1 MPQTLNW
8 GTFLNRPSTV
18 GTAASRSSRT
28 LSHVRYRFSG
38 LIRETGKPVEGHVTA
53 PDTDVAFAV
62 LADNGIVTS
71 SLRPDPVA
79 TPPAGGPL
87 SDLPRDEFTEAIDSA
102 FDLSATDVSVD
113 KLAQKFRGQKVR
125 VVDRDKIRD
134 RVKTVV
140 GNAISAAGKGGN
152 DGQQETLDMVAEAL
166 DKMFGDN
173 KNLTSEQ
180 PASMVAMEEQIARL
194 MKVTRRIEM
203 AVNRLVAGG
212 GGGGGGNYRYDQRK
226 RSEEQNQVLLE
237 IFQSNKDL
245 RDQIDG
251 KSKPSPPAS
260 KTPAPTPP
268 TPAETAG

>member
-1 MPQTLNW
+1 M
-8 GTFLNRPSTV
+8 
-18 GTAASRSSRT
+18 
-28 LSHVRYRFSG
+28 RYRVSG
-38 LIRETGKPVEGHVTA
+38 LIRDTGKPVEGHVTA
-53 PDTDVAFAV
+53 PETDTAFAV

-71 SLRPDPVA
+71 SLRPDPVPGG
-79 TPPAGGPL
+79 PPGGPL
-87 SDLPRDEFTEAIDSA
+87 SDAPRDEFTEAIDSA

-140 GNAISAAGKGGN
+140 GNAISAAGKNGGN
-152 DGQQETLDMVAEAL
+152 DGQQETLDKVAEAL

-173 KNLTSEQ
+173 QNLTSEQ

-237 IFQSNKDL
+237 IFQTNKDL

-251 KSKPSPPAS
+251 KSTPPAS
-260 KTPAPTPP
+260 IP